1 MKFRPDEWAESLY
14 DWAESRIR
22 LAIEKKTQIAQII
35 GALVLLSASASSLQY
50 VPYLVHF
57 FHISDMLFG
66 KILVYSLPFW
76 IAFAIFLVWRS

>member
-1 MKFRPDEWAESLY
+1 
-14 DWAESRIR
+14 
-22 LAIEKKTQIAQII
+22 
-35 GALVLLSASASSLQY
+35 LQY